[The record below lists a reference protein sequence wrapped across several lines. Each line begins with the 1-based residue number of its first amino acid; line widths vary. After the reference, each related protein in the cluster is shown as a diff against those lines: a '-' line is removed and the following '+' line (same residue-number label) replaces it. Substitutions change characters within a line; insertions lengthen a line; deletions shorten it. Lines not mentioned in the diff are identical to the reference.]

1 MAEVGVC
8 ELLLGEMVMVNWG
21 SLRRFLTNLRKVVDE
36 EVSTIWARVGF
47 VASFS
52 RFHLASHLQK
62 GLYRQPGGVVTLR
75 SLLQSERIIS
85 KFLKS

>member
-8 ELLLGEMVMVNWG
+8 ELLLEETINLIGIM
-21 SLRRFLTNLRKVVDE
+21 SKFLTNLRKVVDE
-36 EVSTIWARVGF
+36 EVSTIWAGVGF

-75 SLLQSERIIS
+75 SLLQSERIIL
-85 KFLKS
+85 KILKS